1 MLNVITVAEAQR
13 LIASTFG
20 MLKMPAEI
28 VPLESAGGR
37 ALAADTLALEFVP
50 DFDRSTVDG
59 YALRSKDVFGC
70 SESIPALMTVI
81 GSAEMG
87 RHTSLRLAAGECV
100 YVPTGAEIPAG
111 ADCVIM
117 LEDAEVLE
125 DGLVAVYKASPPGAN
140 LIFRGDDVRPGDVV
154 LRAGT
159 RLSPAHIGAL
169 AAMGLTEVSVRRQPR
184 AAVISTGDELVPAG
198 ERLPAGKI
206 RDVNAPMLLQ
216 AVRDAG
222 GRADFLGI
230 VPDRIDEVRAALS
243 AALADYDLVLI
254 SGGTSVGEKD
264 AVPQLLSELGE
275 LLAHGLAVKPGKPTL
290 FGRAR
295 GKPVFGLPGNPV
307 AAYFMF
313 HLLARPLIASM
324 LGAELNDRRV
334 SVPIARSVPS
344 NHGREEYVPVTL
356 QDGEAQPIPSKSGLI
371 TTLARADGFIAIPR
385 DKEGL
390 RQGEFVEVTLLER

>member
-184 AAVISTGDELVPAG
+184 TAVISTGDELVPAG

-230 VPDRIDEVRAALS
+230 VPDRIDEVRAALR

-334 SVPIARSVPS
+334 SVPIARAVPS

-356 QDGEAQPIPSKSGLI
+356 RDGKAQPIPSKSGLI

>member
-37 ALAADTLALEFVP
+37 ALTADTLALEFVP

-230 VPDRIDEVRAALS
+230 VPDRIDEVRAALR

-264 AVPQLLSELGE
+264 AVPQVLSELGE

-334 SVPIARSVPS
+334 SVPIARAVPS

-356 QDGEAQPIPSKSGLI
+356 RDGKAQPIPSKSGLI

>member
-230 VPDRIDEVRAALS
+230 VPDRIYEVRAALS
-243 AALADYDLVLI
+243 AALANYDLVLI

-264 AVPQLLSELGE
+264 AVPQVLSELGE

-290 FGRAR
+290 FGCAR

-334 SVPIARSVPS
+334 SVPIARAVPS

-356 QDGEAQPIPSKSGLI
+356 RDGEAQPIPSKSGLI

>member
-264 AVPQLLSELGE
+264 AVPQVLSELGE

-334 SVPIARSVPS
+334 SVPIARAVPS

-356 QDGEAQPIPSKSGLI
+356 WDGEAQPIPSKSGLI

>member
-100 YVPTGAEIPAG
+100 YVPTGAEIPAV

-125 DGLVAVYKASPPGAN
+125 DGGPL
-140 LIFRGDDVRPGDVV
+140 
-154 LRAGT
+154 
-159 RLSPAHIGAL
+159 
-169 AAMGLTEVSVRRQPR
+169 
-184 AAVISTGDELVPAG
+184 EL
-198 ERLPAGKI
+198 
-206 RDVNAPMLLQ
+206 
-216 AVRDAG
+216 G
-222 GRADFLGI
+222 GRAQG
-230 VPDRIDEVRAALS
+230 VPDGQLRIPLRQ
-243 AALADYDLVLI
+243 LV
-254 SGGTSVGEKD
+254 
-264 AVPQLLSELGE
+264 
-275 LLAHGLAVKPGKPTL
+275 H
-290 FGRAR
+290 RAR
-295 GKPVFGLPGNPV
+295 RTLRKIG
-307 AAYFMF
+307 
-313 HLLARPLIASM
+313 AR
-324 LGAELNDRRV
+324 RR
-334 SVPIARSVPS
+334 
-344 NHGREEYVPVTL
+344 
-356 QDGEAQPIPSKSGLI
+356 
-371 TTLARADGFIAIPR
+371 
-385 DKEGL
+385 KEGPG
-390 RQGEFVEVTLLER
+390 R

>member
-1 MLNVITVAEAQR
+1 MLTVISVAEAQR
-13 LIASTFG
+13 LIARSFG
-20 MLKMPAEI
+20 MLKMPAET
-28 VPLESAGGR
+28 VRLEAAGGR
-37 ALAADTLALEFVP
+37 ALAEDLLALEFVP

-70 SESIPALMTVI
+70 SESIPALMTKI
-81 GSAEMG
+81 GSAQMG
-87 RHTSLRLAAGECV
+87 VHTDLRLAAGECV

-111 ADCVIM
+111 ADSVIM

-125 DGLVAVYKASPPGAN
+125 DGLIAVYKASPPGAN
-140 LIFRGDDVRPGDVV
+140 LIFRGDDVRPGDTV

-159 RLSPAHIGAL
+159 RLSSAHIGAL
-169 AAMGLTEVSVRRQPR
+169 AAMGVVEVSVRRQPR
-184 AAVISTGDELVPAG
+184 VAVISTGDELVPAG
-198 ERLPAGKI
+198 ETLPPGKI
-206 RDVNAPMLLQ
+206 RDVNSPMLLQ

-222 GRADFLGI
+222 GQADFLGI
-230 VPDRIDEVRAALS
+230 IPDRIDEVRRALRAALVEH
-243 AALADYDLVLI
+243 DLVLL

-264 AVPQLLSELGE
+264 AVPQVLSELGE

-290 FGRAR
+290 FGSAE

-307 AAYFMF
+307 AAYFIF

-324 LGAELNDRRV
+324 LGAELEERRV
-334 SVPIARSVPS
+334 SVPIARAVPS

-356 QDGEAQPIPSKSGLI
+356 RDGEAQPIASKSGLI
-371 TTLARADGFIAIPR
+371 TTLARGDGYIVIAR

-390 RQGEFVEVTLLER
+390 RQGELVEVTLLTR

>member
-230 VPDRIDEVRAALS
+230 VPDRIYEVRAALS
-243 AALADYDLVLI
+243 AALANYDLVLI
-254 SGGTSVGEKD
+254 SGGTSVGKKD
-264 AVPQLLSELGE
+264 AVPQVLSELGE

-290 FGRAR
+290 FGCAR

-334 SVPIARSVPS
+334 SVPIARAVPS

-356 QDGEAQPIPSKSGLI
+356 RDGEAQPIPSKSGLI

>member
-222 GRADFLGI
+222 GQADFLGI
-230 VPDRIDEVRAALS
+230 VPDRLDEVRAALS

-334 SVPIARSVPS
+334 SVPIARAVPS

-356 QDGEAQPIPSKSGLI
+356 RDGEAQPIPSKSGLI

>member
-230 VPDRIDEVRAALS
+230 VPDRIDEVRAALR

-334 SVPIARSVPS
+334 SVPIARAVPS

-356 QDGEAQPIPSKSGLI
+356 WDGEAQPIPSKSGLI

>member
-264 AVPQLLSELGE
+264 AVPQVLSELGE

-290 FGRAR
+290 FAARAANLCLDYRATRWQLILCFIYWRAR
-295 GKPVFGLPGNPV
+295 SSRPC
-307 AAYFMF
+307 
-313 HLLARPLIASM
+313 LAR
-324 LGAELNDRRV
+324 N
-334 SVPIARSVPS
+334 
-344 NHGREEYVPVTL
+344 
-356 QDGEAQPIPSKSGLI
+356 
-371 TTLARADGFIAIPR
+371 
-385 DKEGL
+385 
-390 RQGEFVEVTLLER
+390 

>member
-230 VPDRIDEVRAALS
+230 VPDRIYEVRAALS

-264 AVPQLLSELGE
+264 AVPQVLSELGE

-334 SVPIARSVPS
+334 SVPIARAVPS

-356 QDGEAQPIPSKSGLI
+356 RDGKAQPIPSKSGLI

>member
-1 MLNVITVAEAQR
+1 
-13 LIASTFG
+13 
-20 MLKMPAEI
+20 MPAEI

-230 VPDRIDEVRAALS
+230 VPDRIYEVRAALS
-243 AALADYDLVLI
+243 AALANYDLVLI
-254 SGGTSVGEKD
+254 SGGTSVGKKD
-264 AVPQLLSELGE
+264 AVPQVLSELGE

-334 SVPIARSVPS
+334 SVPIARAVPS

-356 QDGEAQPIPSKSGLI
+356 RDGEAQPIPSKSGLI

>member
-125 DGLVAVYKASPPGAN
+125 DELVAVYKASSPGAN

-334 SVPIARSVPS
+334 SVPIARAVPS

-356 QDGEAQPIPSKSGLI
+356 WDGEAQPIPSKSGLI

>member
-230 VPDRIDEVRAALS
+230 VPDRIDEVRAALR

-334 SVPIARSVPS
+334 SVPIARAVPS

-356 QDGEAQPIPSKSGLI
+356 RDGKAQPIPSKSGLI

>member
-184 AAVISTGDELVPAG
+184 AAVITQILTIYV
-198 ERLPAGKI
+198 KI
-206 RDVNAPMLLQ
+206 GNDDV
-216 AVRDAG
+216 
-222 GRADFLGI
+222 
-230 VPDRIDEVRAALS
+230 
-243 AALADYDLVLI
+243 
-254 SGGTSVGEKD
+254 
-264 AVPQLLSELGE
+264 
-275 LLAHGLAVKPGKPTL
+275 
-290 FGRAR
+290 
-295 GKPVFGLPGNPV
+295 
-307 AAYFMF
+307 
-313 HLLARPLIASM
+313 
-324 LGAELNDRRV
+324 
-334 SVPIARSVPS
+334 
-344 NHGREEYVPVTL
+344 
-356 QDGEAQPIPSKSGLI
+356 
-371 TTLARADGFIAIPR
+371 
-385 DKEGL
+385 
-390 RQGEFVEVTLLER
+390 

>member
-334 SVPIARSVPS
+334 SVPIARAVPS

-356 QDGEAQPIPSKSGLI
+356 WDGEAQPIPSKSGLI

>member
-13 LIASTFG
+13 LIAGTFG

-28 VPLESAGGR
+28 VSLESAGGR

-198 ERLPAGKI
+198 ESLPAGKI

-264 AVPQLLSELGE
+264 AVPQVLSELGE

-356 QDGEAQPIPSKSGLI
+356 RDGEAQPIPSKSGLI

>member
-13 LIASTFG
+13 LIARSFG
-20 MLKMPAEI
+20 MLKMPAES
-28 VPLESAGGR
+28 VHLKDAGGR
-37 ALAADTLALEFVP
+37 ALAGDALAREFVP

-70 SESIPALMTVI
+70 SESIPALMTKI
-81 GSAEMG
+81 GSAHMG
-87 RHTSLRLAAGECV
+87 AHTDLSLAAGECV

-140 LIFRGDDVRPGDVV
+140 LIFRGDDLRPGDAI

-159 RLSPAHIGAL
+159 RLSAAHIGAL
-169 AAMGLTEVSVRRQPR
+169 AAMGWTEVSVRSKPR

-198 ERLPAGKI
+198 EALPPGKI
-206 RDVNAPMLLQ
+206 RDVNAPMLVQ
-216 AVRDAG
+216 AVIEAG
-222 GRADFLGI
+222 GQADFLGI
-230 VPDRIDEVRAALS
+230 IPDRIDEVWAAFKAALVEH
-243 AALADYDLVLI
+243 DLVLL

-264 AVPQLLSELGE
+264 AVPQVLSELGE

-290 FGRAR
+290 FGSAG

-324 LGAELNDRRV
+324 LGAELDEQRV
-334 SVPIARSVPS
+334 SVPIARAVPS
-344 NHGREEYVPVTL
+344 NHGREEYVPVML
-356 QDGEAQPIPSKSGLI
+356 RDGEAHPIPSKSGLI
-371 TTLARADGFIAIPR
+371 TTLARGDGFIAIPR

-390 RQGEFVEVTLLER
+390 RQGELVEVTLLKR

>member
-125 DGLVAVYKASPPGAN
+125 DELVAVYKASPPGAN

-230 VPDRIDEVRAALS
+230 VPDRIYEVRAALS
-243 AALADYDLVLI
+243 AALANYDLVLI
-254 SGGTSVGEKD
+254 SGGTSVGKKD
-264 AVPQLLSELGE
+264 AVPQVLSELGE

-290 FGRAR
+290 FGCAR

-334 SVPIARSVPS
+334 SVPIARAVPS

-356 QDGEAQPIPSKSGLI
+356 RDGEAQPIPSKSGLI

>member
-1 MLNVITVAEAQR
+1 
-13 LIASTFG
+13 
-20 MLKMPAEI
+20 MPAEI
-28 VPLESAGGR
+28 VPLESACGR

-100 YVPTGAEIPAG
+100 YVPTGAEIPGG

-125 DGLVAVYKASPPGAN
+125 DGLVVVYKASPPGAN

-198 ERLPAGKI
+198 ESLPAGKI

-230 VPDRIDEVRAALS
+230 VPDRIGEVRAALS

-324 LGAELNDRRV
+324 LGAELNERRV
-334 SVPIARSVPS
+334 RVPIARAVPS

-356 QDGEAQPIPSKSGLI
+356 WDGEAQPIPSKSGLI

>member
-313 HLLARPLIASM
+313 HLLARPLIAYM

-334 SVPIARSVPS
+334 SVPIARAVPS

-356 QDGEAQPIPSKSGLI
+356 RDGEAQPIPSKSGLI

>member
-184 AAVISTGDELVPAG
+184 TAVISTGDELVPAG

-264 AVPQLLSELGE
+264 AVPQVLSELGE

-290 FGRAR
+290 FGCAR

-334 SVPIARSVPS
+334 SVPIARAVPS

-356 QDGEAQPIPSKSGLI
+356 RDGEAQPIPSKSGLI

>member
-37 ALAADTLALEFVP
+37 TLAADTLALEFVP

-264 AVPQLLSELGE
+264 AVPQVLSELGE

-334 SVPIARSVPS
+334 SVPIARAVPS

-356 QDGEAQPIPSKSGLI
+356 RDGEAQPIPSKSGLI